1 MLGVA
6 FEEIDL
12 RDAKGEVQLHPCV
25 ALHDCGPLNADRF
38 RINLG
43 AEPFKFDIFPYLLQK
58 TVLPAPGTKL
68 RVRLAL
74 LFINRLS
81 RMSVRPQL
89 FVLDLIIQ
97 LTTAC
102 RCGQPTACS
111 PRRRW

>member
-58 TVLPAPGTKL
+58 TVLGTVSKHFNYL
-68 RVRLAL
+68 VQ
-74 LFINRLS
+74 
-81 RMSVRPQL
+81 VTP
-89 FVLDLIIQ
+89 
-97 LTTAC
+97 
-102 RCGQPTACS
+102 
-111 PRRRW
+111 PRR